1 MSKKVRIE
9 GNGAQAPYGIGEIMK
24 VIPAG
29 HIQKIRKEL
38 MAWHN
43 APTLRCDNCGNA
55 IANVEVEE
63 NPTLATSKNNF
74 YLVFSCECK

>member
-1 MSKKVRIE
+1 MSKKIRVE

-24 VIPAG
+24 IIPAG

-38 MAWHN
+38 MRFYN
-43 APTLRCDNCGNA
+43 PPTLRCDYCGA
-55 IANVEVEE
+55 VVTMEVEE

-74 YLVFSCECK
+74 YLAFSCECK